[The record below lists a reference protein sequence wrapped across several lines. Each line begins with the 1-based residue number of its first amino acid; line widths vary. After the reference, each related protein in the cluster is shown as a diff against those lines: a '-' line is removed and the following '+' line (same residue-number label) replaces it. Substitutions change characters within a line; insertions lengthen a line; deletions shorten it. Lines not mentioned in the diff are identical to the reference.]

1 MHLQPLYLY
10 AAERKGNVAELD
22 RLHVTDC
29 IECGCC
35 AYVCPGRLQLVQTFK
50 DGKVLVKTKK

>member
-10 AAERKGNVAELD
+10 AAERKGEIPELE
-22 RLHVTDC
+22 RLHITDC

-35 AYVCPGRLQLVQTFK
+35 AYVCPGRLQLVQAFK
-50 DGKVLVKTKK
+50 DGKVQVKNKK